1 MMQVTIRLTD
11 NRLRNLPGNLRKAG
25 ADLVK
30 RTAAAIEGQAKV
42 LCPVDT
48 GALRNSIMVTEKG
61 EMSAEVGPHMEYALP
76 VEMGHHTSGGTWVPG
91 QPYLTPAAEGARPA
105 WEAGLRELFNE

>member
-1 MMQVTIRLTD
+1 MQVTITLKD
-11 NRLRNLPGNLRKAG
+11 DRLRKLPANLRKAG

-30 RTAAAIEGQAKV
+30 RTALAIEGQAKV

-48 GALRNSIMVTEKG
+48 GALRASISVTETG
-61 EMSAEVGPHMEYALP
+61 EMSAEVGPHMEYGLW
-76 VEMGHHTSGGTWVPG
+76 VEVGTTRMAA
-91 QPYLTPAAEGARPA
+91 QPYLTPAAEGARPG

>member
-11 NRLRNLPGNLRKAG
+11 NRMRNLPGNLRKAG

-61 EMSAEVGPHMEYALP
+61 EMSAEVGPHMEY
-76 VEMGHHTSGGTWVPG
+76 GGYIEWGTVHMAA

>member
-1 MMQVTIRLTD
+1 VQVTIKLTD
-11 NRLRNLPGNLRKAG
+11 DRLRNLPRNLRRAG
-25 ADLVK
+25 HDLVFK
-30 RTAAAIEGQAKV
+30 TAAAIEGQAKII
-42 LCPVDT
+42 CPHDT
-48 GALRNSIMVTEKG
+48 GYLRDSIIVTEKG
-61 EMSAEVGPHMEYALP
+61 EMSAEVGPHTDYSLP

>member
-1 MMQVTIRLTD
+1 MEVKITLVD
-11 NRLRNLPGNLRKAG
+11 NRLRNLPRNLRARG
-25 ADLVK
+25 RAHVM

-48 GALRNSIMVTEKG
+48 GALRASIMVTETG
-61 EMSAEVGPHMEYALP
+61 EMSAEVGPHTEY
-76 VEMGHHTSGGTWVPG
+76 ESYIEFGTVHMAA
-91 QPYLTPAAEGARPA
+91 QPYMTPAAEGARPA